1 MSADKNADNSQFLWE
16 NEPFVH
22 TPDLTLGQMIDGFRR
37 LSEEDKRA
45 FMLVSGLVLAGT
57 PAAGVGSVAPSGVA
71 AANADI
77 SASAPILAQGPQAVQ
92 MARQGVPVSTKDP
105 KTGKVYRVVA
115 PTTRAD
121 EFVGL
126 ENNSLRAR
134 QALGAYMKRNGY
146 EYNQEAKQL
155 LHNKVVVQTP
165 PEEYNQL
172 VARVKATIE
181 AVKGYKQAHPEQF
194 RPPTKKAGKARIAD
208 QGTSATR

>member
-1 MSADKNADNSQFLWE
+1 MCADKNADNSHFLWE

-45 FMLVSGLVLAGT
+45 FMLVSGLQLTGT
-57 PAAGVGSVAPSGVA
+57 PAAGVGTVAPQGA
-71 AANADI
+71 AANAGVP
-77 SASAPILAQGPQAVQ
+77 ASAPVMAQGPQAVQ

-115 PTTRAD
+115 PTARAD

-134 QALGAYMKRNGY
+134 QALGAYMKRMGY
-146 EYNQEAKQL
+146 EYNQETKEL
-155 LHNKVVVQTP
+155 LHNKVVIQTP
-165 PEEYNQL
+165 PREYNQL
-172 VARVKATIE
+172 VERVQATIA
-181 AVKGYKQAHPEQF
+181 AVKSYKQAHPEQF

-208 QGTSATR
+208 QGTSGTR